1 MKLITANKSN
11 FDGNWYINISHSGNN
26 KTVADGGEGY
36 VSKSN
41 AVRAIKNNW
50 KDGYTFKRLAETATS
65 ISFHMVP
72 RCQ

>member
-1 MKLITANKSN
+1 MKNIQTYQA
-11 FDGNWYINISHSGNN
+11 DDDQWYIKITNARNG
-26 KTVADGGEGY
+26 KTVATAHEGH